1 MKKQFKRLL
10 SLSLVLCLLLSAAP
24 VRASS
29 QESLAEPTLSATPA
43 EPELSATQAAP
54 ATPSTPVAEEVTVLW
69 EDETLRGE
77 YEKHFLMSDGSYQAV
92 VYSYPVHE
100 LVDGVWVELPAPEQ
114 TARGDVSPGNAQT
127 NILDNFVW
135 EGHGVQDS
143 NGVRLYI
150 GNRSGYECQ
159 AYIQFATMPT
169 IPAGATITSA
179 TMTLNMVSGTSTAYN
194 AKAYQVTGADW
205 TSASLQ
211 WSNKPAATVLL
222 AENISH
228 NNKTKYQFSCLAA
241 VQHWYNGDTTGQH
254 ENYGIMLCYND
265 TTIADY
271 NSVYS
276 ADCTDA
282 ASRPSLTISYT
293 PATSEINVLVNAT
306 RQLPLPDSEETL
318 TWTSGN
324 PAIVTVNSSGVIT
337 GIMAGETT
345 VTVSAGGT
353 ELASYRVYVKIA
365 DGVYYIKN
373 VSLGKYLKTTGG
385 VAENTLT
392 TLGEKQTQGLDQLIQ
407 LWRIQ
412 YMSSGYYNIRPMYR
426 LTMGL
431 QTTSGLAN
439 IKTAGVSD
447 NLTGVSANF
456 CWKIEGNSGNY
467 KLLHTGSSAL
477 ALKATGSTGGY
488 ATISTGVYSASNNA
502 YLWNLEGPNTVDNQV
517 LLLDTSTGG
526 AAQGKI
532 FHIGAGAEMSLS
544 DLDLV
549 VSVVCSYSLDQKI
562 SWSCDN
568 DSVLIDEE
576 TGTVIGRTPGESVTI
591 TATKTLQ
598 GTACNKSYSV
608 RVAVVPSGTY
618 CIMNQGSEGFLQV
631 DSTSGSGTSVE
642 QMINNANDYRKWT
655 LTLLEDGYYSI
666 KSAKNGLALSIPA
679 GQTANTY
686 VAATLEQYTGSNRQ
700 KWALTELTNHHIKIK
715 PKSAEGLSADLVLA
729 VVGAGVNVSAENSVM
744 QLGYLYGD
752 DYVDEWQICSPVN
765 IGVSTDDYTG
775 GCKNG
780 GRSSYYYANQF
791 YNNLLNASGEGMYT
805 LTHRYNKGSVQTAS
819 PGDFA
824 EIGAISND
832 IDFMAYIG
840 HGHAAHDSLGNHL
853 HYDCGDSNT
862 SHSQS
867 TDENSDTYCD
877 HTANVYSSQVRFGS
891 DTSDLRW
898 VWLYTCK
905 FLNAKEDLQIYNAS
919 DYPLINNNVY
929 VTNADLRETMNGAH
943 IVMGYAT
950 QSFLCTPNTN
960 KFAEYLN
967 DGETIIRA
975 FLRAGHDGEAVGKLY
990 GGTDDHHIQ
999 KVLFIPQAR
1008 YETIYSPHIK
1018 YEYEKSDVLILMH
1031 DIQETYV

>member
-1 MKKQFKRLL
+1 MKKLHT
-10 SLSLVLCLLLSAAP
+10 P
-24 VRASS
+24 
-29 QESLAEPTLSATPA
+29 TPA
-43 EPELSATQAAP
+43 C
-54 ATPSTPVAEEVTVLW
+54 
-69 EDETLRGE
+69 RG
-77 YEKHFLMSDGSYQAV
+77 GGQ
-92 VYSYPVHE
+92 P
-100 LVDGVWVELPAPEQ
+100 
-114 TARGDVSPGNAQT
+114 
-127 NILDNFVW
+127 
-135 EGHGVQDS
+135 
-143 NGVRLYI
+143 
-150 GNRSGYECQ
+150 
-159 AYIQFATMPT
+159 

-241 VQHWYNGDTTGQH
+241 VQHWYDGDTTGQH

-412 YMSSGYYNIRPMYR
+412 YMSSGCYNIRPMYR

-517 LLLDTSTGG
+517 LLLDTSTGESVAG
-526 AAQGKI
+526 TEIYLDPGESKTIAQ
-532 FHIGAGAEMSLS
+532 LNWTT
-544 DLDLV
+544 
-549 VSVVCSYSLDQKI
+549 SVVCAYNLDQMVTWY
-562 SWSCDN
+562 SS
-568 DSVLIDEE
+568 DSSIRVDST
-576 TGTVIGRTPGESVTI
+576 TGTI
-591 TATKTLQ
+591 TAMTPG
-598 GTACNKSYSV
+598 GTASISPKHVFAGTPIGPSCTANVKPIPDGTYYLRSQIYNRYLQIDNDDASNNY
-608 RVAVVPSGTY
+608 ATSGT
-618 CIMNQGSEGFLQV
+618 IMEQWEYDGGEYQKWLLQWR
-631 DSTSGSGTSVE
+631 G
-642 QMINNANDYRKWT
+642 
-655 LTLLEDGYYSI
+655 DGYYSI
-666 KSAKNGLALSIPA
+666 ISAKSG
-679 GQTANTY
+679 
-686 VAATLEQYTGSNRQ
+686 
-700 KWALTELTNHHIKIK
+700 KALTGTAPLHRQR
-715 PKSAEGLSADLVLA
+715 PPA
-729 VVGAGVNVSAENSVM
+729 VE
-744 QLGYLYGD
+744 
-752 DYVDEWQICSPVN
+752 DYHNRGS
-765 IGVSTDDYTG
+765 
-775 GCKNG
+775 
-780 GRSSYYYANQF
+780 
-791 YNNLLNASGEGMYT
+791 LL
-805 LTHRYNKGSVQTAS
+805 
-819 PGDFA
+819 
-824 EIGAISND
+824 
-832 IDFMAYIG
+832 
-840 HGHAAHDSLGNHL
+840 
-853 HYDCGDSNT
+853 
-862 SHSQS
+862 
-867 TDENSDTYCD
+867 
-877 HTANVYSSQVRFGS
+877 
-891 DTSDLRW
+891 
-898 VWLYTCK
+898 
-905 FLNAKEDLQIYNAS
+905 
-919 DYPLINNNVY
+919 
-929 VTNADLRETMNGAH
+929 
-943 IVMGYAT
+943 
-950 QSFLCTPNTN
+950 
-960 KFAEYLN
+960 
-967 DGETIIRA
+967 
-975 FLRAGHDGEAVGKLY
+975 
-990 GGTDDHHIQ
+990 
-999 KVLFIPQAR
+999 
-1008 YETIYSPHIK
+1008 
-1018 YEYEKSDVLILMH
+1018 
-1031 DIQETYV
+1031 